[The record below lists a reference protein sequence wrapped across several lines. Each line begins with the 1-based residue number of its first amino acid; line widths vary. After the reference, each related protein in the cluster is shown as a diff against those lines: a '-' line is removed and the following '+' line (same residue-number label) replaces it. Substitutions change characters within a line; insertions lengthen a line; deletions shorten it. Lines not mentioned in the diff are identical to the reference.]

1 MHYPDWWHK
10 AEPGIDAAVSGF
22 VDWME
27 RKVEALQPHQLIVKN
42 PFLFRARS
50 PENVEQFADRLIE
63 AFLSSSEETRFGD
76 ILEEIA
82 IAICSAAKG
91 GWKSGIPSIDIEYE
105 EKNTRTI
112 IQVKSGT
119 KWGNSSQRKKLVQDF
134 MQAKKVIRQNNRE
147 IQVRAVEGIC
157 YGSGGIKDEGT
168 HYRIIGNDFWESI
181 SGWDKTAYAAFDI
194 ISAQAGN
201 GLSEARKVA
210 RQRIV
215 DYLRRTD
222 AIYHGGSINW
232 TRVLDLIMM
241 PTKQRPK

>member
-63 AFLSSSEETRFGD
+63 AFLSSSEETRFAD

-105 EKNTRTI
+105 EKNTRTNYP
-112 IQVKSGT
+112 S
-119 KWGNSSQRKKLVQDF
+119 
-134 MQAKKVIRQNNRE
+134 E
-147 IQVRAVEGIC
+147 IGHQMGQFKPTQKA
-157 YGSGGIKDEGT
+157 GSG
-168 HYRIIGNDFWESI
+168 F
-181 SGWDKTAYAAFDI
+181 YAGKK
-194 ISAQAGN
+194 S
-201 GLSEARKVA
+201 
-210 RQRIV
+210 
-215 DYLRRTD
+215 YT
-222 AIYHGGSINW
+222 
-232 TRVLDLIMM
+232 
-241 PTKQRPK
+241 TK